1 LGTHGGPRSALDVVL
16 QEPSSNLPVLRL
28 QVRTTTT
35 HFVQGVGDR
44 TQVLTLVQAA
54 LYWLSH
60 GFRPYSFSF
69 CIGFLHINTPLGL
82 FTHSSTVCKCL
93 GGSQSF
99 VVTDEDAVDILNTSI
114 TGDPVHLVL
123 LGMF

>member
-1 LGTHGGPRSALDVVL
+1 MTVCVCEGGRGVFLGLGTHGGPRSALDVVL

-54 LYWLSH
+54 LY
-60 GFRPYSFSF
+60 
-69 CIGFLHINTPLGL
+69 
-82 FTHSSTVCKCL
+82 
-93 GGSQSF
+93 
-99 VVTDEDAVDILNTSI
+99 
-114 TGDPVHLVL
+114 
-123 LGMF
+123 